1 VVMTG
6 EKSEPVSGPKPA
18 QVPAKPAAL
27 PRVAHKNVHILL
39 AEDNPVNQKV
49 ALRQLQKLGYAADA
63 VANGLEVL
71 DALKQIPYALIL
83 MDCQMPEMDGYE
95 ATRQIRQL
103 EYRGSLAADR
113 KVPLQIVAMTAN
125 ALRGDRE
132 KCLESGMD
140 DYISKPVVLAEL
152 EAALNRALA
161 RVFPETPSPAE
172 PAPPAST
179 ADVLDAAVL
188 AGLREL
194 REPGQPDPLAE
205 VADLF
210 LQDSPPRL
218 AKIKQH
224 YEEKDATLLERVAHS
239 LKGSAGN
246 LGARRLAGFCADI
259 EKLAKTGNLD
269 SAAKLVEQLGAEYQR
284 VQAALEVE
292 KTK

>member
-1 VVMTG
+1 M
-6 EKSEPVSGPKPA
+6 
-18 QVPAKPAAL
+18 
-27 PRVAHKNVHILL
+27 HILL

-71 DALKQIPYALIL
+71 DALKQIPYAIIL

-113 KVPLQIVAMTAN
+113 KASVQVVAMTAN

-161 RVFPETPSPAE
+161 RVFPDTPSSEAAP
-172 PAPPAST
+172 PAPPEN
-179 ADVLDAAVL
+179 VLDAAVL

-194 REPGQPDPLAE
+194 REPDQPDPLAE

-218 AKIKQH
+218 SKIKQH
-224 YEEKDATLLERVAHS
+224 CADQDALMLERVAHS

-246 LGARRLAGFCADI
+246 LGARRLASLCADL
-259 EKLAKTGNLD
+259 EKLAKTGNLA
-269 SAAKLVEQLGAEYQR
+269 SAVALAEQICAEYQR
-284 VQAALEVE
+284 VQVALEIE
-292 KTK
+292 KKK

>member
-1 VVMTG
+1 
-6 EKSEPVSGPKPA
+6 
-18 QVPAKPAAL
+18 
-27 PRVAHKNVHILL
+27 
-39 AEDNPVNQKV
+39 
-49 ALRQLQKLGYAADA
+49 
-63 VANGLEVL
+63 
-71 DALKQIPYALIL
+71 
-83 MDCQMPEMDGYE
+83 MDGYE

-161 RVFPETPSPAE
+161 RVFPDTPSSEAAP
-172 PAPPAST
+172 PAPPEN
-179 ADVLDAAVL
+179 VLDAAVL